1 MSSSR
6 RTRATNRDQHPGNVQ
21 ILADIEAAEEDPQA
35 APKRRTAAEVAVVKK
50 AQQDAKEAALGA
62 KQAAL
67 ERVAKVQYTMKQ
79 ADVAAMTSP
88 ATLPPKFRTKGLALS
103 AAVPK
108 LGGPGLGA

>member
-62 KQAAL
+62 RQAAL
-67 ERVAKVQYTMKQ
+67 ERVAKVQYSMKR
-79 ADVAAMTSP
+79 ADITAMTSP
-88 ATLPPKFRTKGLALS
+88 VTLPPKFWTKGLASS

-108 LGGPGLGA
+108 LGGPGPGA